1 MTIFNRFP
9 SGVMS
14 KGEITADLL
23 HEERR
28 LCELAAGTC
37 DHGRRRGQCGACSG
51 AAEPP
56 PAVTGVALLSDPR
69 WDVVA
74 SSPRRP
80 VAEAAARAAIPAHV
94 VEFIQR
100 AREEERQA
108 SAVEC
113 VVVGASGEARAAQGT
128 FFEYARSHASVYS
141 EDEGAVEAG
150 EAGEADEADEA
161 VAESVPPDPARA
173 DLRKRTLAVAE
184 ATLDAL
190 GDVPASKRINA
201 AREIKSCTCMG
212 LGCGCGFW
220 RQGKGL

>member
-9 SGVMS
+9 SGAMS

-113 VVVGASGEARAAQGT
+113 VVVGASDEARAAQGT

-150 EAGEADEADEA
+150 EADEADEANEA

-173 DLRKRTLAVAE
+173 GLRKRTLAVAE
-184 ATLDAL
+184 ATLDAM
-190 GDVPASKRINA
+190 GDVPASKRVNA

-220 RQGKGL
+220 RQGEGL

>member
-1 MTIFNRFP
+1 
-9 SGVMS
+9 MS

-37 DHGRRRGQCGACSG
+37 DHGRRRGQCGACSS

-80 VAEAAARAAIPAHV
+80 AAEAAARAAIPAHV
-94 VEFIQR
+94 VELIQR

-113 VVVGASGEARAAQGT
+113 MVVGASDEAQAAQGT

-150 EAGEADEADEA
+150 EADEANEA
-161 VAESVPPDPARA
+161 VAERVPPDPPRIG
-173 DLRKRTLAVAE
+173 LRKRTLAVAE

-190 GDVPASKRINA
+190 GDVPAAKRINRA
-201 AREIKSCTCMG
+201 QEIKSCTCTG

-220 RQGKGL
+220 RQGEGL